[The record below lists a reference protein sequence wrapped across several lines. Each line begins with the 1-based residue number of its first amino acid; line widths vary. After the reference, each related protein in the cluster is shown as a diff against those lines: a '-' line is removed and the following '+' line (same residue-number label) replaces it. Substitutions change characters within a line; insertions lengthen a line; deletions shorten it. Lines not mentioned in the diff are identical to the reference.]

1 MNRYI
6 KRMLSAW
13 RDWSCGKRS
22 WRAAVTVCLFIALV
36 FTPLRAHG
44 DVAGIISILTN
55 IYGTMRNGIG
65 TVLNSMQSVNAA
77 MRDLQ
82 QRTVW
87 PLALVNQARGFVGQM
102 TGQYRNVMWQIHS
115 LPANSATLTNPVQLE
130 SVLRSQRAHNLT
142 QLQPVFQR
150 VYQQVP
156 TANDAPAVERNM
168 MDMDDA
174 LSLGAMKTAM
184 VSDQSGNGM
193 LSFADALEQQ
203 AAQAA
208 PGSAP
213 LLTAQAQV
221 ANLESQAFLQKIL
234 ASELRQEAARLAHEN
249 ALRKRSAET
258 ARNLRNQVHQVLSR
272 P

>member
-1 MNRYI
+1 MNRSM
-6 KRMLSAW
+6 KKMLSAW
-13 RDWSCGKRS
+13 REWCRGKRS
-22 WRAAVTVCLFIALV
+22 WRAAVTACLVIALV
-36 FTPLRAHG
+36 FAPVRAHG

-55 IYGTMRNGIG
+55 IYGTLRNGIG
-65 TVLNSMQSVNAA
+65 TVLNSMQNVNAA

-82 QRTVW
+82 QQRVW
-87 PLALVNQARGFVGQM
+87 PLARVNQARGFVGQM
-102 TGQYRNVMWQIHS
+102 AGQYRSLLWQIHS
-115 LPANSATLTNPVQLE
+115 LPDNSATLTNPVQLE
-130 SVLRSQRAHNLT
+130 SILRSRRAQNLT

-150 VYQQVP
+150 VYQAVP
-156 TANDAPAVERNM
+156 AATDAPAVERNM

-193 LSFADALEQQ
+193 LSFADSLEQQ

-234 ASELRQEAARLAHEN
+234 AAELRQEAARLAHDN
-249 ALRKRSAET
+249 TLRKRSAET
-258 ARNLRNQVHQVLSR
+258 ARNLRMQVHQVLSR